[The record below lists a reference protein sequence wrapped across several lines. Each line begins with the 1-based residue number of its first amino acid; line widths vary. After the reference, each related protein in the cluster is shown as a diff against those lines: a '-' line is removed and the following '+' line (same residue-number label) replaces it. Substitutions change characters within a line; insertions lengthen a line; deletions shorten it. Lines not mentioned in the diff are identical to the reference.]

1 MEDKNKNP
9 LNNDSNEE
17 SFEFSNTDSIT
28 ESNEIEVKS
37 EPIEE
42 TENSSTSSNNNQ
54 PIEQQSSP
62 QKENN
67 KVSND
72 STDETKK
79 KSKLS
84 KKEKIFLWS
93 AWSFALAAGIFVLAV
108 GLVVALKR
116 KNNESNNNP
125 VLPPE
130 STPQQKFEEKI
141 NNVKLEAI
149 QPLASETEASTVTME
164 NYSDYISGIPNNDD
178 NFVVEV
184 LSIMPN

>member
-79 KSKLS
+79 KYFYDL
-84 KKEKIFLWS
+84 LDH
-93 AWSFALAAGIFVLAV
+93 LL
-108 GLVVALKR
+108 
-116 KNNESNNNP
+116 
-125 VLPPE
+125 
-130 STPQQKFEEKI
+130 
-141 NNVKLEAI
+141 
-149 QPLASETEASTVTME
+149 
-164 NYSDYISGIPNNDD
+164 
-178 NFVVEV
+178 
-184 LSIMPN
+184 